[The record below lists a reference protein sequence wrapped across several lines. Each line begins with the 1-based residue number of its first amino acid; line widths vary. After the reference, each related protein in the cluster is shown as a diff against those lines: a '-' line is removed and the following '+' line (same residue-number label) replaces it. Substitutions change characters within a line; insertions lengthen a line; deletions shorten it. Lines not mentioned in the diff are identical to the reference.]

1 MNEKLSFWTCL
12 GILVGISCPITIAN
26 RLLTKNL
33 PTELLDNYSLILS
46 IACFIAFLIS
56 FFLTDLFVKN
66 RKQLIWLIALYGF
79 SFILPLLLE
88 TMDKRFIAEGH
99 RILVSVSSFL
109 GVLTYSFYGII
120 FYLGLDWFNKQKR
133 TKELEQQNLQSELT
147 LLKHQINPHF
157 LFNTLNNIDRLV
169 KSNPDQASAT
179 IIELSGMMRYMIYET
194 NTNKVPLQKELDYIE
209 NFLELQKLQYANQE
223 LVEYTLTGNPEKK
236 QVAPMIFIAFIENAF
251 KHCTNKDIKHAIR
264 TMICIEPDHI
274 DFEVINYDGGEVIS
288 KDSASGIGL
297 DAVRRRLNLL
307 YPDRHRLFIQRK
319 NDLFCVSLTIQ
330 LND

>member
-1 MNEKLSFWTCL
+1 MNEKLNIWTGL
-12 GILVGISCPITIAN
+12 GIIVGICIPSLIAN
-26 RLLTKNL
+26 NL
-33 PTELLDNYSLILS
+33 ISKLPSGLIWPYGVVTSVICL
-46 IACFIAFLIS
+46 IAFLIS
-56 FFLTDLFVKN
+56 FFLTDLCIKN
-66 RKQLIWLIALYGF
+66 RKHIIWLVLMCGL
-79 SFILPLLLE
+79 SFVLPFLLE
-88 TMDKRFIAEGH
+88 TMDAKYVAEGH
-99 RILVSVSSFL
+99 RISISIASFL
-109 GVLTYSFYGII
+109 GVISYSSYGII

-133 TKELEQQNLQSELT
+133 AKELEKQNLESELT

-179 IIELSGMMRYMIYET
+179 IIELSDMMRYMIYET

-209 NFLELQKLQYANQE
+209 NFLELQKLQYANPE
-223 LVEYTLTGNPEKK
+223 LVEYILIGNPENK

-251 KHCTNKDIKHAIR
+251 KHCTNKDIKHAIHILIR
-264 TMICIEPDHI
+264 IDSNHI
-274 DFEVINYDGGEVIS
+274 DFEVINYDGKEVIS

-307 YPDRHRLFIQRK
+307 YPDRHKLFIRRK